1 MTAPSAPDPQPP
13 VSGRDAM
20 RPFRAVG
27 TWLSPTILQAWW
39 ERLTGRLRPRAC
51 PYSLAGALEVP
62 GRRLVAAPERVLD
75 AIGVRAGETVLE
87 IGPGTGFYSIEAAR
101 RVGARGRLICLD
113 VQPEMLQ
120 HTRRRLRASSIE
132 ADFVQAD
139 ACALPLRS
147 ASIDHVLLITVL
159 GEIPDRP
166 AALAEI
172 GRVLHPGG
180 HLSVAEQFPDPDF
193 VTRRTLRRQLSAAGF
208 TEGKTRGWLFY
219 SSTWSH
225 GLPKK

>member
-1 MTAPSAPDPQPP
+1 MTTPSAPDPQPRF
-13 VSGRDAM
+13 SGGDAI
-20 RPFRAVG
+20 RPLRAVG
-27 TWLSPTILQAWW
+27 TWLTPTILQAWW
-39 ERLTGRLRPRAC
+39 ERLRGRLRPRAC

-62 GRRLVAAPERVLD
+62 GRRLVAAPERVLN
-75 AIGVRAGETVLE
+75 AFGVRAGETVLE

-101 RVGARGRLICLD
+101 RVGPRGRLICLD
-113 VQPEMLQ
+113 IQPDMLQ
-120 HTRRRLRASSIE
+120 HTRRRLQAASLE

-147 ASIDHVLLITVL
+147 ASVDHVLLITVL

-193 VTRRTLRRQLSAAGF
+193 VTRRTLRSQLTAAGF
-208 TEGKTRGWLFY
+208 TESKTRGWLFY
-219 SSTWSH
+219 TSTWTR
-225 GLPKK
+225 